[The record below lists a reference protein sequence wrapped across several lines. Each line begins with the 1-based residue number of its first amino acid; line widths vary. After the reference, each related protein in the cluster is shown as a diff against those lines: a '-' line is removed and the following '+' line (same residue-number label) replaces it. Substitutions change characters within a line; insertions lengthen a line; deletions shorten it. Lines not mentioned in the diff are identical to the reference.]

1 MSVYDPKYK
10 IQEIS
15 ASRDA
20 GISIYFHGLHL
31 PTPAPRKE
39 DWAGNQQL
47 IMSAAA
53 IKRFPDDLCGDLNT

>member
-1 MSVYDPKYK
+1 MLELVFT
-10 IQEIS
+10 
-15 ASRDA
+15 
-20 GISIYFHGLHL
+20 FHGLHL